1 MTVGAPAI
9 ASGLY
14 SRPILLLTLTAL
26 FWAGNTI
33 AGRVAIGE
41 VSPMAVVF
49 LRWVFVCILLLA
61 FYWRQMREHWPVLRR
76 HWLQLTLMASFGFT
90 AFNSLFYVAAHS
102 TTAINLGIIQGSM
115 PVFVLVG
122 SIVYLRAKVAA
133 LQALGVALTL
143 LGVVMIAVQGE
154 LGRLA
159 ELQINPGDGMMILA
173 CVFYAAYAVTLRN
186 RPKVPGIVFFTALSV
201 VAMLTSLPAVLV
213 EIAQGT
219 VLWPRS
225 AEGWLIVGYIA
236 VFPSFLAQLFFMR
249 GIELI
254 GPERSGVFINL
265 VPIFAAILAVV
276 LLSEPFHLYHGL
288 ALALVLGGI
297 WLSERGP
304 ARVKD

>member
-1 MTVGAPAI
+1 
-9 ASGLY
+9 
-14 SRPILLLTLTAL
+14 
-26 FWAGNTI
+26 
-33 AGRVAIGE
+33 
-41 VSPMAVVF
+41 
-49 LRWVFVCILLLA
+49 
-61 FYWRQMREHWPVLRR
+61 
-76 HWLQLTLMASFGFT
+76 
-90 AFNSLFYVAAHS
+90 
-102 TTAINLGIIQGSM
+102 
-115 PVFVLVG
+115 
-122 SIVYLRAKVAA
+122 
-133 LQALGVALTL
+133 QALGVALTL